1 MLFAFERHG
10 RVASFIDMFVL
21 ELNSYLIYTLMIT
34 YIKHKNIKN
43 IECTDSMWQIRI
55 SEIWFWN
62 MACVSHKLA
71 QLNVS
76 LLFPFFKWPQF
87 IS

>member
-21 ELNSYLIYTLMIT
+21 ELNSYLIYSWLPISSITTL
-34 YIKHKNIKN
+34 K
-43 IECTDSMWQIRI
+43 IECPDSMWQIRI